1 MERIALQKLINWKI
15 DKRKKALNYFI
26 MLDKWGKLSSRGTF
40 FAKRYYKNNYIC

>member
-15 DKRKKALNYFI
+15 DKRKKALI